1 VVQPTLLAYRGGVF
15 HALLVLAAAVLWG
28 TTGTAQALG
37 PDGLDPLLVGAGRLV
52 LGGALLVAYAV
63 ASRAWTR
70 RTGRLSPRDL
80 AVAAAC
86 VAAYQLC
93 FFAGV
98 ARAGVAVGTL
108 IAIGSA
114 PVFTGLVGWLA
125 GQGRPSRVWAVATML
140 AVAGC
145 AALVLGGHGP
155 DAGTGGRALSGPDP
169 LGVVLALGAGL
180 SYAGYTVGSKRLVS
194 TVGPTGAMAAVFG
207 SAGLLLLPVLVI
219 RIATVGADA
228 APAGTVS
235 VVVYLAVVPTALA
248 YLLFGRGLEGLHPP
262 VVATLSLA
270 EPLVA
275 SILGVAVLGEPVT
288 PLRLAGAA
296 FIFAGL
302 ATSMLA
308 ARPPRPPPN
317 SPRVDL
323 GVVPAS

>member
-1 VVQPTLLAYRGGVF
+1 VLLAATA
-15 HALLVLAAAVLWG
+15 ALLFAWLRRRVGNTLAFAAAL
-28 TTGTAQALG
+28 LY
-37 PDGLDPLLVGAGRLV
+37 GLNPYSLV
-52 LGGALLVAYAV
+52 LPGLLHYDV
-63 ASRAWTR
+63 
-70 RTGRLSPRDL
+70 LHL
-80 AVAAAC
+80 F
-86 VAAYQLC
+86 L
-93 FFAGV
+93 
-98 ARAGVAVGTL
+98 L
-108 IAIGSA
+108 
-114 PVFTGLVGWLA
+114 
-125 GQGRPSRVWAVATML
+125 
-140 AVAGC
+140 VAGC

-155 DAGTGGRALSGPDP
+155 DAGTGGRVPSGPDP